1 MKISTLTI
9 DTPLVLAPL
18 AGYTDSPMRRIAR
31 RFGASAV
38 WTEMV
43 SAEGAVRGS
52 EATLA
57 LLGFRPEERPIVF
70 QLFGA
75 NPESMAGAAR
85 LVQRLG
91 PDAIEL
97 NVGCPARK
105 VVKSGSGAALMRDT
119 GLLAE
124 VATAL
129 VDAVS
134 VPVTAKIRS
143 GWDDRSVNAPEV
155 AGILEECGVSAV
167 TVHPRTRALGFKGRA
182 DWTVIAAVRSAV
194 GIPVIGNGDVMEPA
208 GALRMMEETSCDAVM
223 VGRGAVGNPWLFSR
237 AVAMLERGTDPG
249 PPSRADRLALVIE
262 HLDLMVGAKGERY
275 GVMEMRKHIVAYL
288 RGSPGAAGLRAELVR
303 MEGHA
308 NVRRRLEAELHAA
321 GR

>member
-1 MKISTLTI
+1 MKISALTI

-31 RFGASAV
+31 RFGAAAV

-75 NPESMAGAAR
+75 NPGSMAGAAR

-105 VVKSGSGAALMRDT
+105 VVKGGSGAALMRDA

-194 GIPVIGNGDVMEPA
+194 GIPVIGNGDIREPA
-208 GALRMMEETSCDAVM
+208 DALRMMEETSCDAVM

-237 AVAMLERGTDPG
+237 AVAMLERGNDPG
-249 PPSRADRLALVIE
+249 PPSAADRLAMVIE
-262 HLDLMVGAKGERY
+262 HLDLMVEAKGERS

-303 MEGHA
+303 LEGHA